1 MARPASRHTIAPPAG
16 TPMKKYHT
24 NMQYVRARMTRE
36 VLRAIIRPLA
46 FWQEVDAP
54 AAGYSLVIA
63 AYAPLAD
70 VLPANFSL
78 LAGQDLTRLREVI
91 ISMDAPASPQLR
103 KLERELAERLPVPTR
118 VLYRSS
124 AQAMALRAIN
134 WGWVGCWLNYVE
146 GLAAC
151 RTRWALLHDMDAMLI
166 DKHFL
171 ARRFARISSDGGNG
185 QAAAK
190 YLAVRWYEGNGI
202 VPQDRVGY
210 VVNMA
215 LDVASLRQ
223 RHRPIDAFNRVGTL
237 GDRRV
242 EWDTLLWPQQ
252 LDRATEVM
260 PVEDGHWVHPSQ
272 VASQHMYLRRYGHY
286 RPDRPCNLP
295 WVPYLLDLG
304 GQPDVLEA
312 HRRALAESPSGR
324 VPFLGGTIDFSG
336 HTREQTQWTA
346 KQMFR
351 VEEAFHGQVRSE
363 VRDYIDALARHE
375 RCPTNQCD

>member
-1 MARPASRHTIAPPAG
+1 
-16 TPMKKYHT
+16 MKKYHT
-24 NMQYVRARMTRE
+24 SMQYARARVSRE
-36 VLRAIIRPLA
+36 ALRAIIRPLA
-46 FWQEVDAP
+46 SWQPLDQP
-54 AAGYSLVIA
+54 AEGYSLVIA
-63 AYAPLAD
+63 AYAPLAE
-70 VLPANFSL
+70 VLPANFEL
-78 LAGQDLTRLREVI
+78 LARQDLTGLREVI
-91 ISMDAPASPQLR
+91 VSMDAATSPELR
-103 KLERELAERLPVPTR
+103 KLEHLLAQRLSVPTR

-124 AQAMALRAIN
+124 AQAMTLRAIN

-151 RTRWALLHDMDAMLI
+151 RTRWALLHDMDAMLL
-166 DKHFL
+166 DEHFL
-171 ARRFARISSDGGNG
+171 ARRFARISARRGGNG
-185 QAAAK
+185 DGHAAAK

-202 VPQDRVGY
+202 VPDDRVGY

-215 LDVASLRQ
+215 LDVASLRLH
-223 RHRPIDAFNRVGTL
+223 HRPIDAFNRVGTL

-286 RPDRPCNLP
+286 KPDRPCNLP
-295 WVPYLLDLG
+295 WVPYLLDLA

-336 HTREQTQWTA
+336 HTREQTRWTA

-351 VEEAFHGQVRSE
+351 VEEAFHGQVRPE
-363 VRDYIDALARHE
+363 VRDYIDALAMHE
-375 RCPTNQCD
+375 NNVPSPHDTGVLARSA